1 MAGVIGA
8 VAAKIPQPTR
18 RADAVI
24 GELGSVTD
32 ASDRCALVRTLGK
45 IGDDSSLPL
54 LRRALADE
62 NPQVKD
68 AAVRALAEW
77 PGLAAKEDLL
87 GVAKAAET
95 PVHKV
100 LALQAYIRMIEME
113 PYQPPQS
120 AVQSLRD
127 VLALSRA
134 EEKKL
139 ILGIL
144 PTFASPEALEL
155 ARSLFQE
162 KEVEAEARLAIQKI
176 EEKLKK

>member
-8 VAAKIPQPTR
+8 VASQIPQPTR
-18 RADAVI
+18 RAGAVI
-24 GELGSVTD
+24 GELESATD
-32 ASDRCALVRTLGK
+32 ARDRCALYRTLGK

-54 LRRALADE
+54 LRRALTDE
-62 NPQVKD
+62 SPEVQD

-77 PGLAAKEDLL
+77 PTPTAKEDLL
-87 GVAKAAET
+87 RIVKTSEKQ
-95 PVHKV
+95 VHRV
-100 LALQAYIRMIEME
+100 LALQAYIRMMEME
-113 PYQPPQS
+113 PYHPPQS
-120 AVQSLRD
+120 AVQSFRD
-127 VLALSRA
+127 VLALARA

-144 PTFASPEALEL
+144 PTFASLEALEL
-155 ARSLFQE
+155 ARSLLQE